1 MIQTMIRNGD
11 NTAAFD
17 LSMDKYELAR
27 TLELIGIRMSTRNIR
42 AGMGQD
48 GISIQFSADSDLGRH
63 LLALFPDDICLDDAQ
78 YAADLIA
85 NLHPAIRGEL
95 EQYLLHDQCA
105 AIEDLPVGIHQMMIA
120 ASGYHEVYTFP
131 LTSKLWDEE
140 YGEELV
146 AGKRR
151 ILANEDIIRERF
163 EEYLGGDNMA
173 GYYKDAGAEKLLLA
187 DWGFAERGGEL
198 YGTVDVYLTEPMSE
212 EEETS
217 LRDWIRG
224 QNSDGLGEG
233 FEQRPI
239 ELDEGELYVSFWHD
253 GDDYYIK
260 NAAEMNEYLGMTGP
274 HMGGLG

>member
-17 LSMDKYELAR
+17 LSLDKYELAR
-27 TLELIGIRMSTRNIR
+27 TLKLIGIRMSTRDIR

-48 GISIQFSADSDLGRH
+48 GISVQFSANSDLGRH
-63 LLALFPDDICLDDAQ
+63 LLALFPEDISLEDAQ
-78 YAADLIA
+78 HAADLIA
-85 NLHPAIRGEL
+85 NPHPAIRGEL

-105 AIEDLPVGIHQMMIA
+105 AIEDLPGDIRQMMIA

-131 LTSKLWDEE
+131 LTGKLWDEE

-146 AGKRR
+146 VGKGR
-151 ILANEDIIRERF
+151 ILANENIIRERF
-163 EEYLGGDNMA
+163 EECLGGDNMA

-187 DWGFAERGGEL
+187 DWGFAERGEEL
-198 YGTVDVYLTEPMSE
+198 YGTVDVYLTEPMTE
-212 EEETS
+212 EEETA

-233 FEQRPI
+233 FEQQPI
-239 ELDEGELYVSFWHD
+239 ELDEGELYVSFWHY
-253 GDDYYIK
+253 GADYYIK
-260 NAAEMNEYLGMTGP
+260 SKDEMDEYLGMTGP
-274 HMGGLG
+274 QMG